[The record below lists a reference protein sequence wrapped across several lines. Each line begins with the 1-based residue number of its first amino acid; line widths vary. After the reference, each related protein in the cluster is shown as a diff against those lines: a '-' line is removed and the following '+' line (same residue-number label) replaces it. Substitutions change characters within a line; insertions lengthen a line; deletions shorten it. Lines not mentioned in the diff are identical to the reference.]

1 MIIIGSLKMD
11 KSYTNNSNHTIKIP
25 SVVDEYFSVD
35 NNLKLDYYTNFN
47 YNQLAE
53 KGYNI
58 DDERKFAVELFFEY
72 IYDDSNK
79 SIDDLKYNFFENSHR
94 SFLYAKTM
102 CQDLLDNGVHH
113 PLGVIALN
121 PLVLGSNSEKF
132 TMDTGWRILSDDLV
146 IFMYSGCARLR
157 YFKLLGWEYVPVFL
171 QSVDSHN
178 INWDGQ
184 AIRIDSIDKLKS
196 DYSDSVLYDTQFY
209 QEEKF
214 FYFMKHQLDE
224 KNQSFN
230 KLTDKTFG
238 VDLEKECLSH
248 LVCCDIN
255 NDHKVNGWNGED
267 ILKYNRILKNS
278 FPLKVYIG
286 KCKSENSKE
295 FIDCKNRILNSISK
309 QKVDI
314 EFRFID
320 EISDIS
326 KKNEKKGFAFYTDSN
341 VKWDTNILELFYF
354 THSTKNI
361 TNYKD
366 GVLIINCEFEK

>member
-1 MIIIGSLKMD
+1 MNGSLRMH

-25 SVVDEYFSVD
+25 SNVNEYFSVD

-79 SIDDLKYNFFENSHR
+79 SIDDLKYDFFENSHR

-113 PLGVIALN
+113 PLGVTALN

-366 GVLIINCEFEK
+366 GVLIINCELEK

>member
-1 MIIIGSLKMD
+1 MD

-25 SVVDEYFSVD
+25 SNVNEYFSAD

-79 SIDDLKYNFFENSHR
+79 SIDDLKYDFFENSHR

-121 PLVLGSNSEKF
+121 PSVLGSNSEKF

-314 EFRFID
+314 EFKFID

-366 GVLIINCEFEK
+366 GVLIINCELEK

>member
-1 MIIIGSLKMD
+1 MNGSLRMH

-25 SVVDEYFSVD
+25 SNVNEYFSVD

-53 KGYNI
+53 RGYNI
-58 DDERKFAVELFFEY
+58 NDERKFAVELFFEY

-79 SIDDLKYNFFENSHR
+79 SIDDLKYDFFENSHR

-121 PLVLGSNSEKF
+121 PSVLGSNSEKF

-366 GVLIINCEFEK
+366 GVLIINCELEK